1 MNDGV
6 KIFGLRSGKSYK
18 MIPAL
23 LYYFIVALILVAS
36 VYGELKHY
44 KFESLDYILMFS
56 KYIFF
61 GILFL
66 SPLIFLSNFKYR
78 DKLPFFK
85 KHTAGSS
92 LIGLIIVWMFCYF
105 MANVDIMCMSDTWTK
120 SRDAYSKQLQQEREK
135 AIEKNKKENQENNDS
150 TESGTETTGASE
162 TTTKTSKGFSYDF
175 EKNIYY
181 I

>member
-105 MANVDIMCMSDTWTK
+105 MANVDIMCMSDTWVK
-120 SRDAYSKQLQQEREK
+120 SREAYSKQLQQEREK
-135 AIEKNKKENQENNDS
+135 AIEMNKKDNQKKEDS
-150 TESGTETTGASE
+150 TSHTQTTDETTGKSSE
-162 TTTKTSKGFSYDF
+162 GFGYDF